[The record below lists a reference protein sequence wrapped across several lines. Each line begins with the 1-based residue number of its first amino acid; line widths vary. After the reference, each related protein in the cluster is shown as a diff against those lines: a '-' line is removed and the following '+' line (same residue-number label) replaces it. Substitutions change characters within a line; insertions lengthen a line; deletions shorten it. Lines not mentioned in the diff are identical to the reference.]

1 MNVPSHQ
8 MKPEMER
15 YEWVV
20 IRHPELA
27 SSIKTQDQE
36 DTASS
41 EGQNSDNHSL
51 QQPEKPAGDLSPF
64 LSARHF
70 NLNSKNT
77 SMFMAGNFDSI
88 IVGKWRLTCWLWSSC
103 VCLCTKR
110 NKLWDGFRT
119 NCMLLC
125 LSRGRGRQRPLHRLR
140 AQPWPHWQVHHLWQ
154 PAPVCRDL
162 SGFTAGGVG
171 LPGRHVFIMPCTR
184 IMHSYTHGLW
194 YAIRT
199 TSVLQIQTHFLIY

>member
-1 MNVPSHQ
+1 
-8 MKPEMER
+8 MER

-27 SSIKTQDQE
+27 SSVKTEGQE

-41 EGQNSDNHSL
+41 EGQNSDNNSL

-88 IVGKWRLTCWLWSSC
+88 IVGEWIIA
-103 VCLCTKR
+103 VCHLVV
-110 NKLWDGFRT
+110 DGQ
-119 NCMLLC
+119 M
-125 LSRGRGRQRPLHRLR
+125 
-140 AQPWPHWQVHHLWQ
+140 
-154 PAPVCRDL
+154 
-162 SGFTAGGVG
+162 
-171 LPGRHVFIMPCTR
+171 
-184 IMHSYTHGLW
+184 
-194 YAIRT
+194 
-199 TSVLQIQTHFLIY
+199 

>member
-1 MNVPSHQ
+1 MMNACFPRQ
-8 MKPEMER
+8 LKPEMER

-27 SSIKTQDQE
+27 SSVKTEGQE

-41 EGQNSDNHSL
+41 EGQNADNNSL

-88 IVGKWRLTCWLWSSC
+88 IVGEWIIA
-103 VCLCTKR
+103 VCHLVV
-110 NKLWDGFRT
+110 DGQ
-119 NCMLLC
+119 M
-125 LSRGRGRQRPLHRLR
+125 
-140 AQPWPHWQVHHLWQ
+140 
-154 PAPVCRDL
+154 
-162 SGFTAGGVG
+162 
-171 LPGRHVFIMPCTR
+171 
-184 IMHSYTHGLW
+184 
-194 YAIRT
+194 
-199 TSVLQIQTHFLIY
+199 

>member
-1 MNVPSHQ
+1 
-8 MKPEMER
+8 MER

-27 SSIKTQDQE
+27 SSIKTQAQE

-41 EGQNSDNHSL
+41 EGQDAENNSL

-88 IVGKWRLTCWLWSSC
+88 IIGEWIITVFGNSC
-103 VCLCTKR
+103 LFLCGVCLLDWWKSVTLQVQWSGVMWEHIKYWI
-110 NKLWDGFRT
+110 LVST
-119 NCMLLC
+119 
-125 LSRGRGRQRPLHRLR
+125 LH
-140 AQPWPHWQVHHLWQ
+140 H
-154 PAPVCRDL
+154 
-162 SGFTAGGVG
+162 
-171 LPGRHVFIMPCTR
+171 I
-184 IMHSYTHGLW
+184 
-194 YAIRT
+194 
-199 TSVLQIQTHFLIY
+199 

>member
-1 MNVPSHQ
+1 
-8 MKPEMER
+8 MER

-41 EGQNSDNHSL
+41 EGKTLENNSL
-51 QQPEKPAGDLSPF
+51 LQPEKPGSNLSPF

-88 IVGKWRLTCWLWSSC
+88 IVGKYYSMSECILYLWSLFGNS
-103 VCLCTKR
+103 
-110 NKLWDGFRT
+110 
-119 NCMLLC
+119 LL
-125 LSRGRGRQRPLHRLR
+125 LLL
-140 AQPWPHWQVHHLWQ
+140 VI
-154 PAPVCRDL
+154 D
-162 SGFTAGGVG
+162 
-171 LPGRHVFIMPCTR
+171 
-184 IMHSYTHGLW
+184 
-194 YAIRT
+194 
-199 TSVLQIQTHFLIY
+199 